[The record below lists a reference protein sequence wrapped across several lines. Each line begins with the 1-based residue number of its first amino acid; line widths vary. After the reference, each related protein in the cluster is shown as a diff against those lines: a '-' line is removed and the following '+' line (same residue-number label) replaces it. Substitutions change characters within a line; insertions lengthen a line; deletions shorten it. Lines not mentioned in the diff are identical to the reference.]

1 VLTYPEALPAKS
13 SSAAGGGDGGGAGGG
28 ITPTDTSKD
37 YDYEDESQHAAGN
50 LARSTENPKIPEPFF
65 EQTDVNIYVPI
76 NTTSVKLEC
85 PVKNYNGECVSG
97 LSILIIIRGGQW
109 KREIPWVCQMS

>member
-13 SSAAGGGDGGGAGGG
+13 SSVAGGGDGGGVGGG

-85 PVKNYNGECVSG
+85 PVKNYNGECTIKNIKKNYQSF
-97 LSILIIIRGGQW
+97 
-109 KREIPWVCQMS
+109 